1 MFAKQFIQTIFF
13 ISILSATSHAET
25 NPYQSCGPKANLV
38 TRLLTD
44 AEKIRL
50 ACINDVYDKI
60 TQQRDKEV
68 AELTETIQNVK
79 KELQEVAFKIEYGL
93 LHCEAPRGYPAHNP
107 QKVARCK
114 ELSPLLNSLIDRQRA
129 LTEWVPRKQQNQGT
143 TAAAPVEAPC
153 PSKQDLKKMQSV
165 RYFNKKLYK
174 SWEKCVSLSPETYFD
189 DSK

>member
-1 MFAKQFIQTIFF
+1 MFAKRFIQTIFF

-79 KELQEVAFKIEYGL
+79 KNFKKL
-93 LHCEAPRGYPAHNP
+93 LSKLSTASFIVKPLEDTPHTIHKKSRA
-107 QKVARCK
+107 ARSS
-114 ELSPLLNSLIDRQRA
+114 LRFSIVSLIA
-129 LTEWVPRKQQNQGT
+129 SGP
-143 TAAAPVEAPC
+143 
-153 PSKQDLKKMQSV
+153 
-165 RYFNKKLYK
+165 
-174 SWEKCVSLSPETYFD
+174 
-189 DSK
+189 